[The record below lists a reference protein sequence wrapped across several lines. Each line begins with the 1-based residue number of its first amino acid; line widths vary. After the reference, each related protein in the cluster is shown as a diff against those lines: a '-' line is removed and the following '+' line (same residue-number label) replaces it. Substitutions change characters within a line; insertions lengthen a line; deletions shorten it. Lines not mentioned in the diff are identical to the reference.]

1 MDNNRTAVTIR
12 EVYQTYDSKNYVLKG
27 LNMHI
32 PQGTIFGLLGS
43 SGCGKTTLLNSVVGL
58 VGFNSGTI
66 ELAVKSKKN
75 MGFMP
80 QKVGLHEQ
88 LTVEELLCYFGTLY
102 GMTHTE
108 MQLRMDLMFEVLDL
122 PNRQKF
128 IPELSGGQKRRV
140 SMAVALIHD
149 PELLILDEPTVGL
162 DPILRHRIWQ
172 FLVNWCEDGSKT
184 VLITTHYLEETKHT
198 HTENTTAP
206 IHCKQLIF
214 SSLALTKETFA
225 VPRFAAEFKKN
236 VTYMWRNLSIAIFT
250 FGLPFISILLFYY
263 ANGGEPEGFSLAVVN
278 QDLSSCG
285 NYKFQPEICSLNNLS
300 CNYLHRLTQKTFT
313 LVDHKEV
320 STAIDFAKNN
330 HLWGVLHFVQ
340 DFTDALSARIEEP
353 FIKDTVVVENSSII
367 IFLDSSN
374 KIIHGIIERKLRD
387 SYLEMAT
394 DIYQACGYP
403 TKFTD
408 LPIKFEE
415 PIYGNTNPNV
425 KEFLAPGLI
434 SLLMFGM
441 PLLYGYVIVE
451 EKNLGATSR
460 SLVAGTTVIE
470 VLAAHLILRVGIQLL
485 QTFCS
490 MVIMYWI
497 LQFPLENPFYSTILI
512 ILQGLAGIATSFL
525 LSTNLNSFLGI
536 SGVVTGSFTV
546 TLFISGMLWPL
557 EGMHPSIKLL
567 SWIAPCTFSTQSLR
581 SLSIRGWDLTN
592 REVYLGFISSCLWML
607 VSTLIIYLQ
616 IRRNKAKSFL

>member
-1 MDNNRTAVTIR
+1 MFLLF
-12 EVYQTYDSKNYVLKG
+12 S
-27 LNMHI
+27 
-32 PQGTIFGLLGS
+32 FGLLGS
-43 SGCGKTTLLNSVVGL
+43 SGCGKTTILNSVVGL

-80 QKVGLHEQ
+80 QVGLLREG
-88 LTVEELLCYFGTLY
+88 VLLC
-102 GMTHTE
+102 E
-108 MQLRMDLMFEVLDL
+108 KSPQLLMEEC
-122 PNRQKF
+122 N
-128 IPELSGGQKRRV
+128 
-140 SMAVALIHD
+140 
-149 PELLILDEPTVGL
+149 T
-162 DPILRHRIWQ
+162 Q
-172 FLVNWCEDGSKT
+172 FLDD
-184 VLITTHYLEETKHT
+184 
-198 HTENTTAP
+198 A
-206 IHCKQLIF
+206 F
-214 SSLALTKETFA
+214 
-225 VPRFAAEFKKN
+225 
-236 VTYMWRNLSIAIFT
+236 LSISQQQICENLENFRKV
-250 FGLPFISILLFYY
+250 SLL
-263 ANGGEPEGFSLAVVN
+263 
-278 QDLSSCG
+278 
-285 NYKFQPEICSLNNLS
+285 
-300 CNYLHRLTQKTFT
+300 R
-313 LVDHKEV
+313 VDHKEV

-592 REVYLGFISSCLWML
+592 REVYLGFISSCLWMKEAQP
-607 VSTLIIYLQ
+607 SH
-616 IRRNKAKSFL
+616 SP